1 MEKNRLEKIQIIKK
15 YTDSKFLKKL
25 IEIEGILLNKNR
37 INK

>member
-1 MEKNRLEKIQIIKK
+1 MEKIRLEKIQIIKK

-25 IEIEGILLNKNR
+25 IEIDGILLNKNR